1 MEDKQKC
8 IIPNLEIM
16 KELMVARQHF
26 DDAGVISETLKYIR
40 SFSADLDRHVR
51 TNKEL
56 TATIRVLAD
65 QADTKKN
72 NLLNFHSANILQGK
86 LIGGSTFDN
95 EIIVN
100 QSIKLAKLMIER
112 LEDEGE

>member
-1 MEDKQKC
+1 MKDKQKC
-8 IIPNLEIM
+8 IIPNLETM
-16 KELMVARQHF
+16 KEAMDEAKHF
-26 DDAGVISETLKYIR
+26 DDSDVIYDTLEYIR

-56 TATIRVLAD
+56 TATIRILAD

-86 LIGGSTFDN
+86 LIKGSTLDN
-95 EIIVN
+95 KAIVEN
-100 QSIKLAKLMIER
+100 SIKLAKLMIER